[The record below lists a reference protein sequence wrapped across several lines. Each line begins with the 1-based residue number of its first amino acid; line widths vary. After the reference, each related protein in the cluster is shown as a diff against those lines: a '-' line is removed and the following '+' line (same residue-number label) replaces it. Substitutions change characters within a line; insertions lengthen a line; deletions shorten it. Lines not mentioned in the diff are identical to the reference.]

1 MFVRIIK
8 IVFMVKREDKIK
20 FSGIV
25 TESLPNAMF
34 RVKIE
39 DGRVLLC
46 HLAGKMRLYRIKVMP
61 GDRVKV
67 EMTPYDES
75 KGRIVYRE

>member
-1 MFVRIIK
+1 
-8 IVFMVKREDKIK
+8 MVKQEGKIK
-20 FSGIV
+20 FLGVV
-25 TESLPNAMF
+25 TEALPNAMF

-61 GDRVKV
+61 GDKVRV
-67 EMTPYDES
+67 EMTPYDET